1 MKGVPRR
8 QRGRPESVSDYL
20 AEQGVWQHVPRN
32 ELKSLPYTKGVPGTI
47 SAKREIEIKLRVDR
61 LEDLLRRLREIG
73 AVPQGRVLERNT
85 LFDTPDS
92 AVRRHGRLL
101 RLRQQTSAPGHGLR
115 GQPNSAVLTSKAP
128 PSPVSTKG
136 KKRIY
141 KEVQEREEPVKDAAR
156 LTRTLKSLG
165 FHPGFRYEK
174 YRSSF
179 RLREL
184 HLDLDE
190 TPAGVFLELE
200 GFPSAIDRTAL
211 ALGYGPKQ
219 YIGATYWSLY
229 AAECR
234 RRKVKPRNMLFTRQK
249 SR

>member
-8 QRGRPESVSDYL
+8 QRGRPESASDYL
-20 AEQGVWQHVPRN
+20 AERRVWQHVPRN
-32 ELKSLPYTKGVPGTI
+32 GLKPLPYTKGVSGTI

-61 LEDLLRRLREIG
+61 LEDMLRRLREIG

-85 LFDTPDS
+85 LFDTPHS

-101 RLRQQTSAPGHGLR
+101 RLRQQTSAPAHGLR

-128 PSPVSTKG
+128 PAPVSAKEMR
-136 KKRIY
+136 RIY
-141 KEVQEREEPVKDAAR
+141 KEVQEREEPVKDATR
-156 LTRTLKSLG
+156 LTQTLKSLG
-165 FHPGFRYEK
+165 FRTGFRYEK

-190 TPAGVFLELE
+190 TPVGVFLELE
-200 GFPSAIDRTAL
+200 GSPAAIDRTAL
-211 ALGYGPKQ
+211 ALGYGPKD
-219 YIGATYWSLY
+219 YIRANYWSLY
-229 AAECR
+229 AAQYR
-234 RRKVKPRNMLFTRQK
+234 RRKVKPRNMLFTTQK

>member
-8 QRGRPESVSDYL
+8 QLGRPESASDYL
-20 AEQGVWQHVPRN
+20 AEQPVWQHVPRN
-32 ELKSLPYTKGVPGTI
+32 ELKPLPYTKGVPGTI

-61 LEDLLRRLREIG
+61 LEGMLRRLREIG

-85 LFDTPDS
+85 LFDTPHS

-128 PSPVSTKG
+128 PAPVSAKEMR
-136 KKRIY
+136 RIY
-141 KEVQEREEPVKDAAR
+141 KEVQEREAPVKDATR
-156 LTRTLKSLG
+156 LTQILKSLG
-165 FHPGFRYEK
+165 FRPGFRYEK

-190 TPAGVFLELE
+190 TPLGVYLELE
-200 GFPSAIDRTAL
+200 GSPSAIDRTAL
-211 ALGYGPKQ
+211 AFGYGPKD
-219 YIGATYWSLY
+219 YIRATYWSLY

-234 RRKVKPRNMLFTRQK
+234 RRKVKPRNMLFTTQK

>member
-20 AEQGVWQHVPRN
+20 AEQLFGNTFLAMNSSRCHI
-32 ELKSLPYTKGVPGTI
+32 LKACPGQL

-61 LEDLLRRLREIG
+61 LEDMLRRLREIG

-128 PSPVSTKG
+128 PAPVSAKG
-136 KKRIY
+136 NEADLQGGARTGSTRKR
-141 KEVQEREEPVKDAAR
+141 
-156 LTRTLKSLG
+156 
-165 FHPGFRYEK
+165 RY
-174 YRSSF
+174 SF
-179 RLREL
+179 
-184 HLDLDE
+184 D
-190 TPAGVFLELE
+190 
-200 GFPSAIDRTAL
+200 
-211 ALGYGPKQ
+211 
-219 YIGATYWSLY
+219 
-229 AAECR
+229 
-234 RRKVKPRNMLFTRQK
+234 
-249 SR
+249 